1 MLLRLGRPAFAL
13 VLLIAP
19 AWAAAQPQALVSGMV
34 EGYFDAPVP
43 EASVTL
49 VSPSGYRVPG
59 STDAGGRFLLGPLVH
74 GRYQLQVQAQG
85 YLPQVVS
92 IQVPLD
98 TTVEVTVRLDP
109 ERRSALTGSV
119 LDPQN
124 LALPG
129 SIVEATG
136 PAGEIRTTV
145 TDEAGRFRFAS
156 VRPGTWTIV
165 ARIDG
170 FVPGTRTTEVVFG
183 QTAEATVL
191 LALDYGVA
199 ETVVVVGSRRI
210 DQQRSVTESAV
221 PVDVLSAD
229 TLSRQPTADIAEVLR
244 TLAPSFNVNTQPIS
258 DAATVVRPTNL
269 RNLAP
274 DHFLLLVNGK
284 RRHRGAVIAWLGNG
298 ISDGSQGPDIS
309 VVPAIAVRQI
319 ELLRDGAAAQYGSDA
334 IAGVVNVQLKDARRG
349 GTLEVRSGAY
359 RNVNAGDR
367 ATCGPMASCTA
378 IGNRA
383 SAYSV
388 AGNAGLPIGG
398 AGFANLSLEYGEAGP
413 TNRAIQRHD
422 ASRLVAAGGPAPRD
436 TAQVWGSP
444 HVEGDLKTFA
454 NFGATL
460 ASGLRPYGHANYA
473 RRRATGGFYYRHPHT
488 RGGVFRGP
496 VVDGL
501 PTLLVGDRRWAETGV
516 PHAGGCPPIPIVDSV
531 PDPIS
536 LGLVHDS
543 PDCFTL
549 YSRFPGGFTP
559 QFGGDLHDHSL
570 VAGLQSVSPSG
581 LTWDGS
587 VSVGRSRI
595 SQFIHDTVNASLG
608 YDTPTSFSPG
618 DYQQDEVNF
627 NFDVAVPVGER
638 VHLAAGAERRTETF
652 TIKPGDHP
660 SWEIGPYAEQG
671 FSSGSNGFNGY
682 RADTTAGR
690 WARSSVAVYADGEI
704 ASAETDAWSAG
715 AALRY
720 ERFDDFGDTLNAK
733 LSGRRH
739 LGGGLSARA
748 AVSTGFR
755 APTPGQQNTFN
766 VTTAFIDG
774 ELLNN
779 GVVPSTSAV
788 ALARG
793 GRPLQP
799 ERSVNYSAGVVWQS
813 GSMSATA
820 DYFRIDIEDR
830 LAVSNEIRLR
840 PDEIDVLLSEGI
852 LEARNFPV
860 FRFFLNDFS
869 TRTQGLD
876 LLWSYAAGPTTL
888 TAAWNHTAT
897 DVGNLRTSV
906 IDEFRVQTLEQG
918 LPGTRWNVSARYDP
932 GPWSLLGRVHWYGSY
947 WDSED
952 GRNAHA
958 LGHYPTPWSYPA
970 YSGKALADV
979 ELSIPLRSD
988 VTLAVGA
995 QNLLNQYPDVNP
1007 FAADTVG
1014 NRYGQFSPFGFNGA
1028 YYYGRLTYRWG
1039 L

>member
-1 MLLRLGRPAFAL
+1 MRTITTRVFAL
-13 VLLIAP
+13 ALLSAP
-19 AWAAAQPQALVSGMV
+19 AWAAAQPQGFVSGNV
-34 EGYFDAPVP
+34 EGYFATPVP
-43 EASVTL
+43 EASITL
-49 VSPSGYRVPG
+49 VSPSGYRVSG
-59 STDAGGRFLLGPLVH
+59 TTDPAGRFLIGPIVDGL
-74 GRYQLQVQAQG
+74 YELQVHAGG
-85 YLPQVVS
+85 YLPRAIGIETS
-92 IQVPLD
+92 PD
-98 TTVEVTVRLDP
+98 TTVRITVRLEP
-109 ERRSALTGSV
+109 ERESALTGSV
-119 LDPQN
+119 RDPQG

-129 SIVEATG
+129 AVVEAAG
-136 PAGEIRTTV
+136 PAGEVTETV
-145 TDEAGRFRFAS
+145 SDDTGRFRFAPA
-156 VRPGTWTIV
+156 RPGPWSVT

-170 FVPGTRTTEVVFG
+170 FVTGARETEVVFG
-183 QTAEATVL
+183 QTADATIT
-191 LALDYGVA
+191 LALDYDVA
-199 ETVVVVGSRRI
+199 ETVVVVGSRRA

-221 PVDVLSAD
+221 PIDVLSAD
-229 TLSRQPTADIAEVLR
+229 VLSAQPTTDIVEVLR

-284 RRHRGAVIAWLGNG
+284 RRHRGAVITWLGNG
-298 ISDGSQGPDIS
+298 IADGSQGPDIS
-309 VVPAIAVRQI
+309 VIPTIAVRQV

-334 IAGVVNVQLKDARRG
+334 IAGVVNMELKDARQG
-349 GTLEVRSGAY
+349 GTLEIRSGSH
-359 RNVNAGDR
+359 RDINAGDR
-367 ATCGPMASCTA
+367 ATCGPMASCMA

-383 SAYSV
+383 PRFSV
-388 AGNAGLPIGG
+388 AGNVGLPVG
-398 AGFANLSLEYGEAGP
+398 AGGFANLSLEYGEAGP
-413 TNRAIQRHD
+413 TNRAVQRHD
-422 ASRLVAAGGPAPRD
+422 AARLVAAGGSTPRN

-444 HVEGDLKTFA
+444 RIENDLKTFA
-454 NFGATL
+454 NFGTTL

-488 RGGVFRGP
+488 RSGVFRGP

-501 PTLLVGDRRWAETGV
+501 PTLLVGDRQWAETGV
-516 PHAGGCPPIPIVDSV
+516 PQASGCPAIPVVDSA
-531 PDPIS
+531 PDPVA
-536 LGLVHDS
+536 LRMVEDS

-570 VAGLQSVSPSG
+570 VAGLRSISPDG
-581 LTWDGS
+581 LAWDGS
-587 VSVGRSRI
+587 VTIGRSLI

-618 DYQQDEVNF
+618 EYQQDEVNF
-627 NFDVAVPVGER
+627 NFDVAIPVSER
-638 VHLAAGAERRTETF
+638 FHFAGGAERRTETF
-652 TIKPGDHP
+652 TIHPGDRP

-690 WARSSVAVYADGEI
+690 WARSSIALYADGEI
-704 ASAETDAWSAG
+704 ESPRDDTWSAG

-720 ERFDDFGDTLNAK
+720 ERFDDFGDTLNGK
-733 LSGRRH
+733 LSARRS
-739 LGGGLSARA
+739 LGGGLSARTA
-748 AVSTGFR
+748 ISTGFR

-774 ELLNN
+774 ELVNN

-799 ERSVNYSAGVVWQS
+799 ERSVNYSAGLVWER
-813 GSMSATA
+813 GAMSATA
-820 DYFRIDIEDR
+820 DYFRIDVEDR

-840 PDEIDVLLSEGI
+840 PDEIETLLAEGI
-852 LEARNFPV
+852 PEARNFPV

-869 TRTQGLD
+869 TRTEGLD
-876 LLWSYAAGPTTL
+876 LLWSWTSGPATL
-888 TAAWNHTAT
+888 TAAWNHTVT
-897 DVGNLRTSV
+897 DVGDLRTSV
-906 IDEFRVQTLEQG
+906 IDQFRVQTLEQG
-918 LPGTRWNVSARYDP
+918 LPKTRWNVSAQYDP
-932 GPWSLLGRVHWYGSY
+932 GPWSLLGRIHWYGSY

-958 LGHYPTPWSYPA
+958 LGHYQTPWSYPA

-979 ELSIPLRSD
+979 ELSIPLRAD
-988 VTLAVGA
+988 ATLAVGV

-1007 FAADTVG
+1007 FTAETVG
-1014 NRYGQFSPFGFNGA
+1014 NRYGQFSPFGFNGS

>member
-1 MLLRLGRPAFAL
+1 MLLRLGRPALAL
-13 VLLIAP
+13 ALLIAP

-59 STDAGGRFLLGPLVH
+59 STDARGRFLLGPLVD

-92 IQVPLD
+92 IQVPPD

-136 PAGEIRTTV
+136 PAGEIRTAV
-145 TDEAGRFRFAS
+145 TDEAGRFRFAA
-156 VRPGTWTIV
+156 VRPGTWTLV

-170 FVPGTRTTEVVFG
+170 FVPGTLTTEVVFG

-334 IAGVVNVQLKDARRG
+334 IAGVVNVQLKDARQG

-383 SAYSV
+383 SEYSV

-444 HVEGDLKTFA
+444 HMEGDLKTFA

-516 PHAGGCPPIPIVDSV
+516 PHAGGCPRSRSSTRFPIRPRSDSSTTLRTASPCTAGSPAGSLRSSAVTCTITPSWWACSRSRPAASPGTGRYRSAVRASRSSSTTRSTRRSATTRRRPSV
-531 PDPIS
+531 PGTTS
-536 LGLVHDS
+536 RTRS
-543 PDCFTL
+543 TSTST
-549 YSRFPGGFTP
+549 SRFRWANASTSPP
-559 QFGGDLHDHSL
+559 
-570 VAGLQSVSPSG
+570 APSG
-581 LTWDGS
+581 GPRHSRSNPGT
-587 VSVGRSRI
+587 VPPGRSDPTPSR
-595 SQFIHDTVNASLG
+595 ASAPARTASTATARTRRPAAG
-608 YDTPTSFSPG
+608 RGPRSRSTPTAKSP
-618 DYQQDEVNF
+618 
-627 NFDVAVPVGER
+627 
-638 VHLAAGAERRTETF
+638 RR
-652 TIKPGDHP
+652 KPTHGR
-660 SWEIGPYAEQG
+660 
-671 FSSGSNGFNGY
+671 
-682 RADTTAGR
+682 RARRCATSASTTSATR
-690 WARSSVAVYADGEI
+690 STRSSRAAAIWAAACRHEQR
-704 ASAETDAWSAG
+704 SAPG
-715 AALRY
+715 
-720 ERFDDFGDTLNAK
+720 
-733 LSGRRH
+733 
-739 LGGGLSARA
+739 SARRRPA
-748 AVSTGFR
+748 SRT
-755 APTPGQQNTFN
+755 
-766 VTTAFIDG
+766 
-774 ELLNN
+774 
-779 GVVPSTSAV
+779 PST
-788 ALARG
+788 
-793 GRPLQP
+793 
-799 ERSVNYSAGVVWQS
+799 
-813 GSMSATA
+813 
-820 DYFRIDIEDR
+820 
-830 LAVSNEIRLR
+830 
-840 PDEIDVLLSEGI
+840 
-852 LEARNFPV
+852 
-860 FRFFLNDFS
+860 
-869 TRTQGLD
+869 
-876 LLWSYAAGPTTL
+876 
-888 TAAWNHTAT
+888 
-897 DVGNLRTSV
+897 
-906 IDEFRVQTLEQG
+906 
-918 LPGTRWNVSARYDP
+918 
-932 GPWSLLGRVHWYGSY
+932 
-947 WDSED
+947 
-952 GRNAHA
+952 
-958 LGHYPTPWSYPA
+958 
-970 YSGKALADV
+970 
-979 ELSIPLRSD
+979 
-988 VTLAVGA
+988 
-995 QNLLNQYPDVNP
+995 
-1007 FAADTVG
+1007 
-1014 NRYGQFSPFGFNGA
+1014 
-1028 YYYGRLTYRWG
+1028 
-1039 L
+1039 